1 MSRIG
6 FVAVLFTYVWMA
18 GACSAQ
24 ETRFEREGW
33 DYIESTH
40 QIFEVNPGDT
50 LTVDAEIGTI
60 RIKSSSTDEAEVLV
74 KKRLWKFG
82 ADRARKAFRNIE
94 TVFEQTDT
102 GIRIEV
108 EQIDD
113 NASNWFWQDRILVN
127 IEVTVPLKYNLDLS
141 TVIDDVQ
148 TGKIVGSVTVKTL
161 TGKISIGPTEGN
173 LSIETTSGN
182 IETSHVEGNVHAK
195 SLSGNIVVG
204 PVNCDATVSTTSG
217 NIETSH
223 VEGNVHAKSLSGN
236 IVVGP
241 VNCDTTVS
249 TTSGNIET
257 SRVEGNL
264 HAKSLSGNIVVGP
277 VNGDATVGTAS
288 GNIETDFVDG
298 DLEASA
304 LSGSVKTGPVTSD
317 VTVRTS
323 TGNIETRDILGKVQS
338 GSLSGNISIGA
349 VNGNASA
356 STTSGNIEVSNV
368 LGVSETRSL
377 SGDIRLG
384 PTHGGVVASTTS
396 GDIEG
401 ELIVTDASVEARYG
415 FQTLSGDISVILP
428 VDMPAV
434 IDAQIGIGTIID
446 PWLPTWWHVERHI
459 DSDIVLDIRRV
470 ESRPGNYR
478 IEAIGEINGGGNGI
492 KLVTNDGKIRIRS
505 RNDD

>member
-217 NIETSH
+217 NIETS
-223 VEGNVHAKSLSGN
+223 
-236 IVVGP
+236 
-241 VNCDTTVS
+241 
-249 TTSGNIET
+249 
-257 SRVEGNL
+257 RVEGNL

-298 DLEASA
+298 DLKASS
-304 LSGSVKTGPVTSD
+304 LSGSIKTGPVRSD

-323 TGNIETRDILGKVQS
+323 TGNIETRDILGNVQS

-368 LGVSETRSL
+368 LGVSETGSL

-384 PTHGGVVASTTS
+384 PTHGGGVASTTS

>member
-204 PVNCDATVSTTSG
+204 PVN
-217 NIETSH
+217 
-223 VEGNVHAKSLSGN
+223 
-236 IVVGP
+236 
-241 VNCDTTVS
+241 
-249 TTSGNIET
+249 
-257 SRVEGNL
+257 
-264 HAKSLSGNIVVGP
+264 
-277 VNGDATVGTAS
+277 GDATVGTAS
-288 GNIETDFVDG
+288 GNIETDFVEG
-298 DLEASA
+298 DLKASS
-304 LSGSVKTGPVTSD
+304 LSGSVKTGPVSSD
-317 VTVRTS
+317 VTVRT
-323 TGNIETRDILGKVQS
+323 TAGNIETRDIMGNVQS
-338 GSLSGNISIGA
+338 GSHSGNISIGA

-368 LGVSETRSL
+368 LGVSETGSL

-459 DSDIVLDIRRV
+459 DSDFVLDIRRV